1 MATAV
6 PDIKSREQFAEWL
19 DGKEP
24 DWARAI
30 AARAALRVFPL
41 VFTVLDVPD
50 EAIVQPLKQG
60 LILQT
65 FRATVISWA
74 ARKYPANIKAYAAAR
89 VATTA
94 ADAAAR
100 AASDTGKAAFAARVA
115 ARTASAAATAA
126 AAADDDAARA
136 ATATS
141 DAATATSD
149 AATAAAAIGDSISG
163 DCHWLEA
170 NDGALIG
177 QPLWLNTISEDP
189 NLPNMPDWARQPL
202 DRFVSGELGKSPFGL
217 IADWYRAILPNE
229 PDAAP
234 RSLWAERIDV
244 EIALQPDGF
253 WTVTDERS
261 AMAVMEDVERITRGE
276 APVYWAEEE
285 PPTAETP
292 QQMAKDVADKLA
304 TTSEVLEDGIRQLDE
319 KAAEAR
325 AKGEAAENG
334 DAGEGGGTGEDGEAK
349 SDDDKRDDDNPP
361 SPPPNPPSPPPP
373 PNNRDTEADFLSDH
387 PDAMVDYLGRAPIAH
402 QLAGR
407 INQIWDSQNPDTEP
421 AHGRF
426 FLSRLWTGRAAR
438 RWDSTLETGFVVH
451 LDAPWGGGKTNF
463 AGYITRILN
472 PWRDPAPVPA
482 WLNDLKLGEDKS
494 WVDNYRRPWLVVHF
508 NAWKHEH
515 VDPPWWVFAETI
527 RTQCMEALVHE
538 TNQRVSGETDSA
550 GNPVELVEPHEDH
563 AYPTAGQRIE
573 RAVSGFVGER
583 WWRFWTPAAVQNV
596 AIAAAAILVAV
607 LIIWSGL
614 FSVKNGKLVFASPA
628 SVTRAEPAKTPPA
641 LSGELEFLGT
651 KLAVSASGP
660 NINAAKP
667 EPAASDGSGTAGL
680 LGFIAFLLTAAG
692 AVWKSVSAVTASLLP
707 GTPDAAKN
715 YSMGSGDPLERF
727 RKHFARTIRRFRRPV
742 VVVVDDL
749 DRCDHDYVVALI
761 RGMQT
766 VMVSPRIVYL
776 LLGDRDWIEKAFAE
790 AHKAMAAID
799 VGPEHSFGGR
809 FVEKAIQMSFVLPEM
824 DLKRR
829 GDFTRAILKSREG
842 AAAKPLEGAAETVLR
857 NLQAR
862 AALDAG
868 TADIEEILGTG
879 NFAEREAKAET
890 LIEQVANSDAGET
903 EKVAF
908 ATDLTARLVKVAA
921 TDKSVE
927 KETGHMLVGLAPLL
941 PANPRQIK
949 RIINA
954 ITILQQVARLRV
966 DDFRPRAGNPK
977 WQQLA
982 RWTVLMTEW
991 PQSWYTLTKHP
1002 RVLDGWPI
1010 RKNRRRATMR
1020 RCLRPMRRSSATIR
1034 GP

>member
-1 MATAV
+1 MFGV
-6 PDIKSREQFAEWL
+6 
-19 DGKEP
+19 
-24 DWARAI
+24 
-30 AARAALRVFPL
+30 
-41 VFTVLDVPD
+41 
-50 EAIVQPLKQG
+50 
-60 LILQT
+60 
-65 FRATVISWA
+65 
-74 ARKYPANIKAYAAAR
+74 
-89 VATTA
+89 
-94 ADAAAR
+94 
-100 AASDTGKAAFAARVA
+100 
-115 ARTASAAATAA
+115 
-126 AAADDDAARA
+126 DDDAS
-136 ATATS
+136 TS
-141 DAATATSD
+141 QS
-149 AATAAAAIGDSISG
+149 
-163 DCHWLEA
+163 
-170 NDGALIG
+170 
-177 QPLWLNTISEDP
+177 
-189 NLPNMPDWARQPL
+189 
-202 DRFVSGELGKSPFGL
+202 
-217 IADWYRAILPNE
+217 
-229 PDAAP
+229 
-234 RSLWAERIDV
+234 
-244 EIALQPDGF
+244 
-253 WTVTDERS
+253 
-261 AMAVMEDVERITRGE
+261 
-276 APVYWAEEE
+276 
-285 PPTAETP
+285 P
-292 QQMAKDVADKLA
+292 QQMAEDVADKLA

-349 SDDDKRDDDNPP
+349 SDADK
-361 SPPPNPPSPPPP
+361 
-373 PNNRDTEADFLSDH
+373 RDTEADFLSDH

-463 AGYITRILN
+463 AGFITRILN
-472 PWRDPAPVPA
+472 PWRDPGPVPA

-550 GNPVELVEPHEDH
+550 GNLVELVEPHEDH
-563 AYPTAGQRIE
+563 AYPTSGQRIE
-573 RAVSGFVGER
+573 RAVSGFR
-583 WWRFWTPAAVQNV
+583 RRT
-596 AIAAAAILVAV
+596 LVALLDACRRPECGDCGCRHPRCCANHLVGPV
-607 LIIWSGL
+607 LGQERQARL
-614 FSVKNGKLVFASPA
+614 RQPRQCDQGRAGKDAPGALRRAGVSRHE
-628 SVTRAEPAKTPPA
+628 TRRVGQRTGHRGRENRN
-641 LSGELEFLGT
+641 L
-651 KLAVSASGP
+651 
-660 NINAAKP
+660 
-667 EPAASDGSGTAGL
+667 AASDGSGTAGL

-727 RKHFARTIRRFRRPV
+727 RKHFERTIRRFRRPV

-842 AAAKPLEGAAETVLR
+842 AAAKPPEGAAETVLR

-966 DDFRPRAGNPK
+966 DDFRPRAG
-977 WQQLA
+977 
-982 RWTVLMTEW
+982 
-991 PQSWYTLTKHP
+991 
-1002 RVLDGWPI
+1002 
-1010 RKNRRRATMR
+1010 
-1020 RCLRPMRRSSATIR
+1020 
-1034 GP
+1034 